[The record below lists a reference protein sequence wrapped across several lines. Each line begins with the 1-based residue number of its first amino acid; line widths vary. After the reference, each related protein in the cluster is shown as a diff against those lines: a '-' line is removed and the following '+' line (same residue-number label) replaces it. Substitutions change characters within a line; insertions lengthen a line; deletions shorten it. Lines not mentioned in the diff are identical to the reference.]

1 MINVSI
7 YFIIS
12 FHFIFIETD
21 KIDNIISIY
30 KCLNYIMI
38 LIIINILLSIKYFF
52 SIYYLIFVKNYKI
65 SLKKVL

>member
-30 KCLNYIMI
+30 KMFELYHDLNNYKY
-38 LIIINILLSIKYFF
+38 IIINKIFF